1 MDEIL
6 GYLTNANLLELAK
19 DTRVLFGAG
28 ILLVLALVFRWKY
41 VAALLLGM
49 GGTLAV
55 IQYTNL
61 GRGDTTLDRDLLTFG
76 IGTVVVAGVVIYFLF
91 IRSD

>member
-19 DTRVLFGAG
+19 DARILVGAG
-28 ILLVLALVFRWKY
+28 ALLVLALIFRWKY
-41 VAALLLGM
+41 IAALLLGM

-55 IQYTNL
+55 IHYANL
-61 GRGDTTLDRDLLTFG
+61 GQGNAAIDRDLLTFG
-76 IGTVVVAGVVIYFLF
+76 IGAVIVAGIVIYFLF